1 MIKKIVFSC
10 AAAASYADPKIFKIK
25 FCTKIDGE
33 WGIYDTGA
41 ITGAVQT
48 INATDFENIYVET
61 TKKAVNGNVL
71 EYAFSSSKTASS
83 SYCTFGPGSGEITV
97 TFKEP
102 IRSLLGIYYSATSYF
117 TNYVQQIRIYD
128 ENDSLIY
135 EDLAPT
141 LTANN
146 SPSQELRFYETVGL
160 EVMKVY
166 PTNTVGTI
174 ETNDNTQISN
184 IYQIESIVP
193 TQAVPDNT
201 DIRYLL
207 SFDGRNTYKTYR
219 DGSWVDVDITD
230 TSNIMSLGLTK
241 DEIEKLSTKELNLAL
256 TENRTLDILIGM
268 VTQDEYSSPSI
279 SEVKVS
285 YLRIV

>member
-1 MIKKIVFSC
+1 MIKKIVFSF
-10 AAAASYADPKIFKIK
+10 PTKIIANIYKIK

-41 ITGAVQT
+41 LTGAVQT

-71 EYAFSSSKTASS
+71 EYVFSSSKTADNNYSQFS
-83 SYCTFGPGSGEITV
+83 PTIGEITV

-102 IRSLLGIYYSATSYF
+102 IRSLLGIYYSALSNF
-117 TNYVQQIRIYD
+117 TDYVQIRVYD
-128 ENDSLIY
+128 ENDTLIY
-135 EDLAPT
+135 EDLTPE
-141 LTANN
+141 LTANT
-146 SPSQELRFYETVGL
+146 SPSQELRLYETVGL

-193 TQAVPDNT
+193 TQTVPDNT

-207 SFDGRNTYKTYR
+207 SFDGRNTYKTYK
-219 DGSWVDVDITD
+219 DGSWDDVDITD

-268 VTQDEYSSPSI
+268 VTQDEYNSPSI
-279 SEVKVS
+279 SEVKVL